1 MEEISMKKII
11 KVFFIIGIVLI
22 MILGVRYIMDD
33 NRPTKVEKN
42 LTVKDGF
49 VNVITNNDVGIIDK
63 SNPIYWKNRLYAF
76 MQDSNSNICY
86 IVKREKVTEHNF
98 EEKEKNWVEE
108 LYIPFYVLYSSNC
121 SKVKSIIGIKDTMY
135 AFKERQI
142 IKYDLNTK
150 KIQKKNIKEYDVL
163 GTANS
168 KIYIQFIQNGEYAS
182 IDYNLKKISAV
193 NTPPKH
199 YKKLPKKPKFA
210 F

>member
-1 MEEISMKKII
+1 MKKII
-11 KVFFIIGIVLI
+11 KVFLIIGIVLI

-108 LYIPFYVLYSSNC
+108 LYIPIYVLYSSNC

-199 YKKLPKKPKFA
+199 YKKLLKKPKFA